1 MFLLNSRYIPN
12 MEALDRNA
20 PIYIAGHSG
29 MVGSAIQRLLEKEGF
44 TQIIVR
50 TSKELDL
57 RNEAATQAFFEETK
71 PTNVVLA
78 AAKVGG
84 IMANANNPATFLMDN
99 LSIQNNVMKA
109 ALNQGVRRLL
119 FLGSSCV
126 YPKLAPQPIK
136 EEYLLTGPLE
146 VTNEN
151 YAIAKIAGLM
161 QVKAIRK
168 QYGLPWISAMPTN
181 LYGPND
187 NYDPE
192 NSHVLAA
199 FIKRFHDAKVNH
211 LPSVTCWGTG
221 TPRREFLH
229 VDDLAR
235 ACLLLLDTYDDDVA
249 INVGVGEDISIKELA
264 DLVAKVVDYTGK
276 IEWDSSKP
284 DGTPRKLLDI
294 QKIASLTWG
303 AKIPIRGGV
312 ENSYESYIGGQNTLN
327 E

>member
-29 MVGSAIQRLLEKEGF
+29 MVGSAIQRLLQKEGF

-199 FIKRFHDAKVNH
+199 FIKRFHDAKVNN

-284 DGTPRKLLDI
+284 DGTPRKLL
-294 QKIASLTWG
+294 
-303 AKIPIRGGV
+303 
-312 ENSYESYIGGQNTLN
+312 ESSTTLN
-327 E
+327 PKFIPRISFESGLRKTYSHFTNHN

>member
-211 LPSVTCWGTG
+211 LPSVTCW
-221 TPRREFLH
+221 
-229 VDDLAR
+229 
-235 ACLLLLDTYDDDVA
+235 
-249 INVGVGEDISIKELA
+249 
-264 DLVAKVVDYTGK
+264 
-276 IEWDSSKP
+276 
-284 DGTPRKLLDI
+284 
-294 QKIASLTWG
+294 
-303 AKIPIRGGV
+303 
-312 ENSYESYIGGQNTLN
+312 
-327 E
+327 

>member
-1 MFLLNSRYIPN
+1 MFPLNSRYIPN
-12 MEALDRNA
+12 MEALDRNS
-20 PIYIAGHSG
+20 PIFIAGHTG

-44 TQIIVR
+44 AQIIVR

-57 RNEAATQAFFEETK
+57 RNESATQAFFEETK

-84 IMANANNPATFLMDN
+84 IMANANNPATYLMDN

-119 FLGSSCV
+119 FFGSSCV

-168 QYGLPWISAMPTN
+168 QYGLPWISVMPTN

-199 FIKRFHDAKVNH
+199 FIKRFHDAKVNN

-235 ACLLLLDTYDDDVA
+235 ACLLLLDTYDDDIA

-264 DLVAKVVDYTGK
+264 ELVAKVVGYTGD
-276 IEWDSSKP
+276 IEWDTSKP

-294 QKIASLTWG
+294 SQLKALKFTTGIELEAG
-303 AKIPIRGGV
+303 IQ
-312 ENSYESYIGGQNTLN
+312 NSYTHFTLESQPGMF
-327 E
+327 